1 MSRDAL
7 LLIGLVLLPGC
18 AGEFTAIAAVV
29 FSMSLGA
36 WLVGRGHQ
44 RRALLEAANLRRAI
58 ATGRHRQIEQHLRG
72 ELALAA
78 AGEAVSVE
86 RQWLAR
92 AQLGGLLV
100 AEWRLDEA
108 REVYTITTAKLSPH
122 LQALAAFGR
131 HELDVLSREPDLV
144 VLGCIRGDRD
154 ACLRHIP
161 EPYQP
166 TVACTWA
173 ALEGLCL
180 ARMNRP
186 REAVP
191 LLERG
196 LECLGFNPARV
207 VYLFHLA
214 QAHEQL
220 GDRQLAASRYEQ
232 AMHAFPGTRLASE
245 ARARCH
251 ALDMGRSVDLFR
263 GMLPEAP
270 LAILVCGDREAEPI
284 DGFLSQNCS
293 AATENILLAAHA
305 LGLGAVWLGI
315 YPRQERIEAISKLIG
330 LPELVLPITLIA
342 VGYPAE
348 EKKTRNRFD
357 RSKVRYNHW

>member
-1 MSRDAL
+1 MARDWQL
-7 LLIGLVLLPGC
+7 LLGLVVLPGC
-18 AGEFTAIAAVV
+18 AGEVTALAALM

-44 RRALLEAANLRRAI
+44 RKALLEAVQLRRAI
-58 ATGRHRQIEQHLRG
+58 ATGRHRDIEQHLRR

-78 AGEAVSVE
+78 AGEAVSLE

-108 REVYTITTAKLSPH
+108 REIYTSTTARLSPH

-131 HELDVLSREPDLV
+131 HEVEVLTREPDTAL
-144 VLGCIRGDRD
+144 LKAIRSDRD
-154 ACLRHIP
+154 NCLRHIP
-161 EPYQP
+161 GPYQS
-166 TVACTWA
+166 TVARTWA

-180 ARMNRP
+180 SRMGRP

-196 LECLGFNPARV
+196 LECLGYNPARV

-214 QAHEQL
+214 QAHDQL
-220 GDRQLAASRYEQ
+220 GDRPLAASRYEQ
-232 AMHAFPGTRLASE
+232 AAHAFPGTRLASE
-245 ARARCH
+245 ARARCL
-251 ALDMGRSVDLFR
+251 ARDEGRGDDLFR

-270 LAILVCGDREAEPI
+270 MAARER
-284 DGFLSQNCS
+284 G
-293 AATENILLAAHA
+293 
-305 LGLGAVWLGI
+305 
-315 YPRQERIEAISKLIG
+315 
-330 LPELVLPITLIA
+330 
-342 VGYPAE
+342 
-348 EKKTRNRFD
+348 
-357 RSKVRYNHW
+357 

>member
-1 MSRDAL
+1 MVRAL
-7 LLIGLVLLPGC
+7 LLLLVLACVPGC
-18 AGEFTAIAAVV
+18 AGEVTTIAAMI
-29 FSMSLGA
+29 FSLSLGA

-44 RRALLEAANLRRAI
+44 RRALLEAVHLRRAI
-58 ATGRHRQIEQHLRG
+58 ATGRHREIEQHLRR

-108 REVYTITTAKLSPH
+108 REIYTSDLSHLSPH

-131 HELDVLSREPDLV
+131 HELDALTREPDQKALDA
-144 VLGCIRGDRD
+144 IRDDRD

-161 EPYQP
+161 SAYQP
-166 TVACTWA
+166 TVARTWD
-173 ALEGLCL
+173 ALEGLVL
-180 ARMNRP
+180 ARMARH
-186 REAVP
+186 REAAP

-196 LECLGFNPARV
+196 LECLDFNPARV

-214 QAHEQL
+214 QAHEAL
-220 GDRQLAASRYEQ
+220 GERQLAARRYEQ

-245 ARARCH
+245 ARARCR
-251 ALDMGRSVDLFR
+251 ALDAGRADDLFR

-270 LAILVCGDREAEPI
+270 RPAR
-284 DGFLSQNCS
+284 
-293 AATENILLAAHA
+293 AADDP
-305 LGLGAVWLGI
+305 AV
-315 YPRQERIEAISKLIG
+315 S
-330 LPELVLPITLIA
+330 
-342 VGYPAE
+342 
-348 EKKTRNRFD
+348 
-357 RSKVRYNHW
+357 

>member
-1 MSRDAL
+1 MSARAAVMLGEMSRDL
-7 LLIGLVLLPGC
+7 LLLLGFVALTGC
-18 AGEFTAIAAVV
+18 AGEVTAFAAMV

-44 RRALLEAANLRRAI
+44 RRALLEAVQLRRAI
-58 ATGRHRQIEQHLRG
+58 ATGRHREIEQHLRS

-78 AGEAVSVE
+78 AGEAVSFE

-108 REVYTITTAKLSPH
+108 REIYTSSTAKLSPH

-131 HELDVLSREPDLV
+131 HELDVLTREPDTVILD
-144 VLGCIRGDRD
+144 CIRSDRD

-161 EPYQP
+161 GPYQS
-166 TVACTWA
+166 TVARTWA

-180 ARMNRP
+180 ARMGRP

-191 LLERG
+191 LLGRG
-196 LECLGFNPARV
+196 LECLGYNPARV

-220 GDRQLAASRYEQ
+220 GDRQLAAPRYEQ

-245 ARARCH
+245 ARARCY
-251 ALDMGRSVDLFR
+251 ALDAGRSDHLFR

-270 LAILVCGDREAEPI
+270 MAARER
-284 DGFLSQNCS
+284 G
-293 AATENILLAAHA
+293 
-305 LGLGAVWLGI
+305 
-315 YPRQERIEAISKLIG
+315 
-330 LPELVLPITLIA
+330 
-342 VGYPAE
+342 
-348 EKKTRNRFD
+348 
-357 RSKVRYNHW
+357 

>member
-1 MSRDAL
+1 MSRDL
-7 LLIGLVLLPGC
+7 LLLLGLVLLPGC
-18 AGEFTAIAAVV
+18 AGEFTALAAMV

-44 RRALLEAANLRRAI
+44 RRALLEAVQLRRAI
-58 ATGRHRQIEQHLRG
+58 ATGRHREIEQHLRR

-108 REVYTITTAKLSPH
+108 REIYASNTAKLSPH

-131 HELDVLSREPDLV
+131 HELDVLTREPDPV
-144 VLGCIRGDRD
+144 ILGCIRGDRD
-154 ACLRHIP
+154 TCLRHIP
-161 EPYQP
+161 APYQP
-166 TVACTWA
+166 TVAATWA

-180 ARMNRP
+180 ARMGRP

-214 QAHEQL
+214 QAHDQL
-220 GDRQLAASRYEQ
+220 GDRQLAATRYEQ

-251 ALDMGRSVDLFR
+251 ALDAGRSDDLFR

-270 LAILVCGDREAEPI
+270 MAARER
-284 DGFLSQNCS
+284 G
-293 AATENILLAAHA
+293 
-305 LGLGAVWLGI
+305 
-315 YPRQERIEAISKLIG
+315 
-330 LPELVLPITLIA
+330 
-342 VGYPAE
+342 
-348 EKKTRNRFD
+348 
-357 RSKVRYNHW
+357 

>member
-1 MSRDAL
+1 MTTERGSGAVAGESDEMTARLGRKVRPLLCWPAMLRDL
-7 LLIGLVLLPGC
+7 LLLLSLACVPGC
-18 AGEFTAIAAVV
+18 AGEVTAIAAMI

-44 RRALLEAANLRRAI
+44 RRAMLEAVNLRRAI
-58 ATGRHRQIEQHLRG
+58 ATGRHREIEQHLRQ

-108 REVYTITTAKLSPH
+108 REIYTSDMSRLSPH

-131 HELDVLSREPDLV
+131 HELGALTEEPTDESLAS
-144 VLGCIRGDRD
+144 IRSDRA

-161 EPYQP
+161 LPYQP
-166 TVACTWA
+166 TVARTWD
-173 ALEGLCL
+173 ALEGLVL
-180 ARMNRP
+180 ARMGRH
-186 REAVP
+186 RQAVP
-191 LLERG
+191 LLGRG
-196 LECLGFNPARV
+196 LECLDFNPARV

-214 QAHEQL
+214 QSLEAL
-220 GDRQLAASRYEQ
+220 GERQLAAHRYEQ

-245 ARARCH
+245 ARARCR
-251 ALDMGRSVDLFR
+251 ALDAGRSDELFR

-270 LAILVCGDREAEPI
+270 RPVR
-284 DGFLSQNCS
+284 
-293 AATENILLAAHA
+293 
-305 LGLGAVWLGI
+305 AVDD
-315 YPRQERIEAISKLIG
+315 P
-330 LPELVLPITLIA
+330 A
-342 VGYPAE
+342 V
-348 EKKTRNRFD
+348 
-357 RSKVRYNHW
+357 S

>member
-1 MSRDAL
+1 MARDL
-7 LLIGLVLLPGC
+7 LLLLGLVLVPGC
-18 AGEFTAIAAVV
+18 AGEFTALAAMV

-36 WLVGRGHQ
+36 WLVGRGQH
-44 RRALLEAANLRRAI
+44 RRALLEAVQLRRAI
-58 ATGRHRQIEQHLRG
+58 ATGRHRQIEVQLRR

-108 REVYTITTAKLSPH
+108 REIYATNTARLSAH
-122 LQALAAFGR
+122 LQAPAAIGR
-131 HELDVLSREPDLV
+131 HELEVLESEPEV
-144 VLGCIRGDRD
+144 AVLRRIRGDRD
-154 ACLRHIP
+154 LCLRHIP
-161 EPYQP
+161 APYQP
-166 TVACTWA
+166 TVARTWA

-180 ARMNRP
+180 ARMGRP

-214 QAHEQL
+214 QCHEQL

-251 ALDMGRSVDLFR
+251 ALDAGRSDDLFR

-270 LAILVCGDREAEPI
+270 MAARER
-284 DGFLSQNCS
+284 G
-293 AATENILLAAHA
+293 
-305 LGLGAVWLGI
+305 
-315 YPRQERIEAISKLIG
+315 
-330 LPELVLPITLIA
+330 
-342 VGYPAE
+342 
-348 EKKTRNRFD
+348 
-357 RSKVRYNHW
+357 

>member
-1 MSRDAL
+1 MRVPAKAAQRPSAVVGGGSWRRVGVRLRYARGTMSRDL
-7 LLIGLVLLPGC
+7 LLLPGLVLLPGC
-18 AGEFTAIAAVV
+18 AGEFTALAAMV

-44 RRALLEAANLRRAI
+44 RRALLEAVQLRRAI
-58 ATGRHRQIEQHLRG
+58 ATGRHREIEQHLRR

-108 REVYTITTAKLSPH
+108 REIYASNTAKLSPH

-131 HELDVLSREPDLV
+131 HEVDVLTREPDPV
-144 VLGCIRGDRD
+144 ILGCIRGDRD
-154 ACLRHIP
+154 TCLRHIP
-161 EPYQP
+161 APYQP

-180 ARMNRP
+180 ARMGRP

-214 QAHEQL
+214 QAHDQL
-220 GDRQLAASRYEQ
+220 GDRQLAATRYEQ

-251 ALDMGRSVDLFR
+251 ALDAGRSDDLFR

-270 LAILVCGDREAEPI
+270 TAARER
-284 DGFLSQNCS
+284 G
-293 AATENILLAAHA
+293 
-305 LGLGAVWLGI
+305 
-315 YPRQERIEAISKLIG
+315 
-330 LPELVLPITLIA
+330 
-342 VGYPAE
+342 
-348 EKKTRNRFD
+348 
-357 RSKVRYNHW
+357 